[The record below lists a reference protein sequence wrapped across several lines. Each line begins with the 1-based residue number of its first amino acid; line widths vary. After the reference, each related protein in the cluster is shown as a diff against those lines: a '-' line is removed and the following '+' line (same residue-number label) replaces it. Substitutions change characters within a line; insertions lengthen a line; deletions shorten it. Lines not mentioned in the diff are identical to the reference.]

1 MYNDKFTPGLAYRWS
16 AAVSAMA
23 GFQVS
28 ESIYIGYGYDLETTR
43 LWNYNWDLMRF
54 S

>member
-1 MYNDKFTPGLAYRWS
+1 MYNDKFTLGLAYRWS

-43 LWNYNWDLMRF
+43 LWNYNGI